1 MVKTNFIKIT
11 LDLLMSIV
19 FVMLFNKMAVAGL
32 GFHEIAGLSLGL
44 AFIIHILL
52 NFRWVKQVTLK
63 IFSSKMNFKT
73 RLGYIIDVL
82 LLIIMGII
90 VITGVL
96 ISKVLFSNIGSR
108 NSSVYKI
115 LHMSLSYTALLLIG
129 IHIGLHWNWVMNVF
143 KKIFKIPA
151 RNKILQAVAVL
162 GVLLTFA
169 FGAYNI
175 YSTNYLSRVIPVVQ
189 GYGEDRGMNGA
200 PPAVENSTG
209 KRTFNGQKPERGIAE
224 GHKGSGDSST
234 FKTIITNLS
243 LISVFSIITY
253 YIEKL
258 ITLKFIKKARIT
270 ASS

>member
-1 MVKTNFIKIT
+1 MVKTNFIKIA

-44 AFIIHILL
+44 AFVIHILL
-52 NFRWVKQVTLK
+52 NLRWVKQVTLK

-90 VITGVL
+90 IITGVL
-96 ISKVLFSNIGSR
+96 ISKVLFPNIASG
-108 NSSVYKI
+108 NSSVYKM

-143 KKIFKIPA
+143 KKIFKIPSE
-151 RNKILQAVAVL
+151 NKIIKTVAVL
-162 GVLLTFA
+162 GVLLTFT

-189 GYGEDRGMNGA
+189 RYKEDKGMKGA
-200 PPAVENSTG
+200 PPSGENNTG
-209 KRTFNGQKPERGIAE
+209 IRAFNGQKPERRNME
-224 GHKGSGDSST
+224 GLKGSRDTNT
-234 FKTIITNLS
+234 FKTILTNLS

-258 ITLKFIKKARIT
+258 IAFKFIKKSRTPACN
-270 ASS
+270 